1 MSDYLVSRSFSL
13 KHQVAARP
21 AGPAIIALQ
30 QANDRLERALPRQQ
44 SVPAYQPKA
53 QAAAPAQAASQDSR

>member
-13 KHQVAARP
+13 NQQVTMRP

-30 QANDRLERALPRQQ
+30 EANVRLEQAMPRQQ
-44 SVPAYQPKA
+44 SVPAYQPKP
-53 QAAAPAQAASQDSR
+53 QAAAPAQAVSRNGR